1 MRTKHG
7 DLNVA
12 EAVDVPEDQEDVQS
26 RHRSR
31 SGAAKVGIENA
42 DEEVVELLTGRKRRW
57 LELQDK
63 DEAGRLH
70 NAIMHHLVAKK
81 NRKNRNRNKD

>member
-1 MRTKHG
+1 MKHG

-12 EAVDVPEDQEDVQS
+12 EAVDVPEDREDVQS

-57 LELQDK
+57 LELKDK
-63 DEAGRLH
+63 DEAGRVH
-70 NAIMHHLVAKK
+70 NAIMHHLVTKK
-81 NRKNRNRNKD
+81 HKNKNKR